1 MKALPTIA
9 AGMLVAFLALAPL
22 LSSAAAATVSVTA
35 SPGTLTGS
43 QTVTITGTVTPAPG
57 AGVSAFIQVSNPN
70 GRTVAAASVPVDAS
84 AGTFSYSF
92 AAGPGSTPSAPTN
105 WVNGAYT
112 VSATASGATGT
123 TSFTYT
129 GATTG
134 VTAGVAVPTI
144 SVQVTSTD
152 DVLPGQSVRVYA
164 LIQWVNNGSLAA
176 VSNFPISHYH
186 TGTAL
191 TQLGAAT
198 KIHIG
203 YYFWTISTTGLADG
217 VYGVHIEANASNN
230 LANGLG
236 AFTVNSA
243 IATSASQQAVLTA
256 LNAVPGQI
264 TTALGSVTTQ
274 LNSILTA
281 ANTAA
286 SAATA
291 AQTAASGVASN
302 VSNTLSSVQSSQ
314 TYVLVIAALAA
325 ITLVLELAILVRKL
339 S

>member
-1 MKALPTIA
+1 MKALPAIA
-9 AGMLVAFLALAPL
+9 AGMLVAFLALSPFL
-22 LSSAAAATVSVTA
+22 LSAAAATVSVSA
-35 SPGTLTGS
+35 SPAVVGDA
-43 QTVTITGTVTPAPG
+43 QTITITGTVTPAPG
-57 AGVSAFIQVSNPN
+57 AGVSAFIQVTNPS
-70 GRTVAAASVPVDAS
+70 GRTVAAGSVPVDAT

-112 VSATASGATGT
+112 VAATASGATGT

-129 GATTG
+129 GATTAP
-134 VTAGVAVPTI
+134 TAGVAVPTI
-144 SVQVTSTD
+144 SVQVTATD
-152 DVLPGQSVRVYA
+152 DVTPGTSIRIYA
-164 LIQWVNNGSLAA
+164 LIQWNNNGSLAA

-198 KIHIG
+198 KVHTG
-203 YYFWTISTTGLADG
+203 FYFWTVDTTGLADG
-217 VYGVHIEANASNN
+217 VYAVHIQANSSSNY
-230 LANGLG
+230 AQGLG
-236 AFTVNSA
+236 TFTINSA
-243 IATSASQQAVLTA
+243 NKNTLAAINA
-256 LNAVPGQI
+256 LPGQV
-264 TTALGSVTTQ
+264 TAALASVTAQ

-281 ANTAA
+281 ANGAA
-286 SAATA
+286 SAANS
-291 AQTAASGVASN
+291 AASAVSGISGN
-302 VSNTLSSVQSSQ
+302 VSSTLSAVQSSQ